1 MGNCVQ
7 VVGGW
12 GLGRASGR
20 VCGSQILIES
30 GMLNLGLPHLAF
42 SLCISNQSTGP
53 MAHCSKYPPV
63 N

>member
-20 VCGSQILIES
+20 VCGSQILIERV
-30 GMLNLGLPHLAF
+30 A
-42 SLCISNQSTGP
+42 C
-53 MAHCSKYPPV
+53 
-63 N
+63 